1 MRRVPLTNGDIALYP
16 SSQTERQALS
26 DLYCKQRRSGSTKFR
41 MDFGARRVRCSS
53 DMEALGTLIQ
63 LSLHLEQ

>member
-1 MRRVPLTNGDIALYP
+1 
-16 SSQTERQALS
+16 
-26 DLYCKQRRSGSTKFR
+26 